1 MFAAADRTRSARRER
16 NGGKIV
22 KFLSRAACVVLIA
35 LSIAGCVNP
44 PPRQAAAPA
53 SANAAASQEYR
64 LGIGDVIS
72 IRVYGGDEEMRFERV
87 RLNDRDPL
95 TLPFGQ
101 FKAYGQTTREI
112 EAAILKSVQGRLL
125 VNPRVWVNIDEYRPF
140 FVQGQVARPG
150 AYPFQPGLNVIK
162 AVTIAGGFRERAS
175 QEKIFIVR
183 EGDKTGSPLK
193 AELNTAVHP
202 GDMVSVQESFF

>member
-1 MFAAADRTRSARRER
+1 MENVT
-16 NGGKIV
+16 V
-22 KFLSRAACVVLIA
+22 TPLMRALAIIA
-35 LSIAGCVNP
+35 IAMSIASCVTQTP
-44 PPRQAAAPA
+44 QYAAAPA
-53 SANAAASQEYR
+53 ATTTGANQDYR

-87 RLNDRDPL
+87 RLSDRDAL
-95 TLPFGQ
+95 TLPFGKFQ
-101 FKAYGQTTREI
+101 AHGQTTREL
-112 EAAILKSVQGRLL
+112 EANILKSVQGRLL

-150 AYPFQPGLNVIK
+150 AYPYQPGLNVIK

-183 EGDKTGSPLK
+183 EEDKSGRPLR
-193 AELNTAVHP
+193 AQLNTPVQP

>member
-1 MFAAADRTRSARRER
+1 MISLIRAAAILLIAS
-16 NGGKIV
+16 
-22 KFLSRAACVVLIA
+22 SMAACVTA
-35 LSIAGCVNP
+35 
-44 PPRQAAAPA
+44 PPRYPAAPPA
-53 SANAAASQEYR
+53 VNTAANQEYR
-64 LGIGDVIS
+64 LGIGDIIS

-87 RLNDRDPL
+87 RLNDRDAL
-95 TLPFGQ
+95 TLPFGKFQ
-101 FKAYGQTTREI
+101 AYGQTTREL

-150 AYPFQPGLNVIK
+150 AYPYQPGLNVIR

-183 EGDKTGSPLK
+183 EEDKSGRPLK
-193 AELNTAVHP
+193 AELNTPVQP